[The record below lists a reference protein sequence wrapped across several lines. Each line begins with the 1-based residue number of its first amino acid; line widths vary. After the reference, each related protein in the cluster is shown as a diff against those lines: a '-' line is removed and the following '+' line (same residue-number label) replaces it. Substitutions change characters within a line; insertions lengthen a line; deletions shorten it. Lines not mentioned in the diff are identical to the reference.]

1 MLSALLLI
9 PFLSGIA
16 CYWIPSDRLRRQIP
30 AAVALANL
38 AVIGLIWESSGNFP
52 GNDWVGIDSLSLLF
66 LIINGILFLASAV
79 YASGYLKEHRRDYD
93 ADRRLSRE
101 AIFTGTFLVFLSTMT
116 LAIVSR
122 HPGIFWMAIE
132 ATTLA
137 SAPLISFQRS
147 NRSLEA
153 AWKYLLICSVGIAL
167 ALIGII
173 ALTVSVAFTPALKEL
188 PMTFASLAANAGA
201 LQPVWLKAAFV
212 FILVG
217 FGTKMGLA
225 PLHNWLPD
233 AHSEA
238 PSPVSALLSGALLN
252 CAFLGIIRTNTLL
265 VNAGLGA
272 FSNQLLLALGIFSM
286 FLAGGFIL
294 MQADFKRLLA
304 YSSVE
309 HMGILAVA
317 LGAGGATHLGG
328 MLHALNH
335 SLTKGMLFLIA
346 GNILA
351 AFHTKSTREIGGLV
365 HVMPL
370 TGALWIAGFLAICG
384 VPPFGTFVSEFTIL
398 AGLAGGGQWIVMALF
413 LAGLGVVFVGMARII
428 IPMAYGEPSGDR
440 VGETATPWC
449 SAMPP
454 LVLCILVLVLG
465 LYIPP
470 PLYRLIEA
478 SARVIGVN

>member
-16 CYWIPSDRLRRQIP
+16 CYFTASDRLRRQIP
-30 AAVALANL
+30 VAAALANL
-38 AVIGLIWESSGNFP
+38 AVVGMIWARGGELPGGEWIG
-52 GNDWVGIDSLSLLF
+52 VDSLSLLF
-66 LIINGILFLASAV
+66 LVINGILFTASAV
-79 YASGYLKEHRRDYD
+79 YAAGYLEQHRREYD
-93 ADRRLSRE
+93 ANRWLSRE
-101 AIFTGTFLVFLSTMT
+101 AIFTGTLLVFLATMT

-132 ATTLA
+132 ATTLT

-167 ALIGII
+167 ALIGVI
-173 ALTVSVAFTPALKEL
+173 ALAVSADFSPALNNL
-188 PMTFASLAANAGA
+188 PITFSMLIANAGA

-238 PSPVSALLSGALLN
+238 PSPVSAILSGALLN
-252 CAFLGIIRTNTLL
+252 CAFLGILRINTVL
-265 VNAGLGA
+265 VHAGLGE

-317 LGAGGATHLGG
+317 LAAGTATHAGG

-335 SLTKGMLFLIA
+335 SLTKGMLFLVA

-351 AFHTKSTREIGGLV
+351 AFHTKSTRDISGLV
-365 HVMPL
+365 RTMPL
-370 TGALWIAGFLAICG
+370 IGVLWIAGFLAICG
-384 VPPFGTFVSEFTIL
+384 VPPFGVFVSEFTIL
-398 AGLAGGGQWIVMALF
+398 AGLAAGERWIVMALF
-413 LAGLGVVFVGMARII
+413 LGALGIIFVGMARIV
-428 IPMAYGEPSGDR
+428 IPMAYGTPGESGPAD
-440 VGETATPWC
+440 GATRWW
-449 SAMPP
+449 SAAPP